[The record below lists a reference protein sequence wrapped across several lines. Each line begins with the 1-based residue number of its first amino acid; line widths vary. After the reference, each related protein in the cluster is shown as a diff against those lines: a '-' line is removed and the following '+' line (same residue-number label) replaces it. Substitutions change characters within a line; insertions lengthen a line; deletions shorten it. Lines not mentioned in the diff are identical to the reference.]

1 MAGVNRHRSAGALRR
16 YFGPDDF
23 SPSSSFDDGRKSSL
37 RTTVGTEEEE
47 EKRRLGV
54 VVVIA
59 RTESRLL
66 RLCSLTTASS
76 TSKRERDKRERERKR
91 ERDFCAAFPNLF
103 SNQLMFKERTLLFVR
118 WRVYAR
124 ALQKHSSRA
133 SSSLESGSV
142 SLCLSLVKASSIDQT
157 TPAKKSRPPTRET
170 SASRT
175 EEREKS
181 LACCDVSLFVLISHF
196 SS

>member
-47 EKRRLGV
+47 EKRRLV

-118 WRVYAR
+118 WRAYAR

-142 SLCLSLVKASSIDQT
+142 SLCLSLVKAHHRSTKPLPQ
-157 TPAKKSRPPTRET
+157 KKADHRRERRLRL
-170 SASRT
+170 AQKR
-175 EEREKS
+175 EREK
-181 LACCDVSLFVLISHF
+181 VSRML
-196 SS
+196 